1 METVALKE
9 LKPAFRRQGNK
20 YPMRNILIPLIP
32 AEHKR
37 YVELFSG
44 SGAIFWNKPKAEENV
59 LNDLDKDVYNQYMLL
74 KRAPLDSSKYPLHLD
89 TVSKIKTYYS
99 KKPETIAEKLIWYKI
114 KTGNGFSGKPVNHVN
129 EIYKNSNP
137 VNILKNLADY
147 KRKLKDVKIEKE
159 DYEKIVD
166 GYDDKDTFFF
176 IDPPYENTSPYY
188 GYAEDL
194 EFDYERL
201 GRVLDKIQ
209 GKFLMTINDSPRM
222 RKLFKRFHVVAVD
235 VPTVWGHY
243 NGSDMIR
250 KELIVTNYRIPK
262 KRT

>member
-1 METVALKE
+1 MEEE

-20 YPMRNILIPLIP
+20 YPMRNVLLPLIP
-32 AEHKR
+32 MHKR
-37 YVELFSG
+37 YVELFVG
-44 SGAIFWNKPKAEENV
+44 SGAIFWNKPKVDENV
-59 LNDLDKDVYNQYMLL
+59 LNDLDRDVYNQYLLL
-74 KRAPLDSSKYPLHLD
+74 KRAPLDKSKYPLDLD
-89 TVSKIKTYYS
+89 TVTKIKKYYN
-99 KKPETIAEKLIWYKI
+99 KKPETPAEKLIWYKI

-129 EIYKNSNP
+129 EIYKNTNP
-137 VNILKNLADY
+137 ANILKHLAEY
-147 KRKLKDVKIEKE
+147 KQKLKDVIIEKQ

-166 GYDDKDTFFF
+166 NYDDKNTFFF

-201 GRVLDKIQ
+201 FQVLDGIK

-222 RKLFKRFHVVAVD
+222 RKLFKKFHVMAVN

-243 NGSDMIR
+243 NGSDTVR
-250 KELIVTNYRIPK
+250 KELIVTNYRIPISK
-262 KRT
+262 